1 MNHYILGVFLFLLGL
16 VTFIAGTLRWEIWIF
31 TAQEQRSRRD
41 EGEETIFTRRKVVGV
56 MGMVVA
62 VAVMMY
68 GDF

>member
-56 MGMVVA
+56 TGMVVA